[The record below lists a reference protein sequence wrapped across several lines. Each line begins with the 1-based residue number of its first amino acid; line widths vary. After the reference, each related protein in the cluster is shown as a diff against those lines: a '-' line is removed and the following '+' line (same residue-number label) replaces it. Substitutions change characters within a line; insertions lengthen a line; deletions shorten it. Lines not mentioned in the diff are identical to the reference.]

1 MIQNR
6 AELFEHVPN
15 NANRLFTVN
24 DIPYFINAFE
34 NAFENERNPLHY
46 DPRVTYFYIRY
57 IGGEI
62 WGYPAR
68 VFFEPRSVILIN
80 SDSFFQN
87 ILPETVVRENDL
99 YLGIVNDLQE
109 ATNYFYIQER
119 NNFLAFICPE
129 FDSENIKNHPYIMY
143 GPILK

>member
-1 MIQNR
+1 MWSFGI
-6 AELFEHVPN
+6 FM
-15 NANRLFTVN
+15 
-24 DIPYFINAFE
+24 PYFLNSLE
-34 NAFENERNPLHY
+34 TQLPPNY
-46 DPRVTYFYIRY
+46 DRRVTYFYIRY
-57 IGGEI
+57 IGGVI